1 MERVGTYAEIEENY
15 EQCIQKQS
23 AQIAQAPKPSWRR
36 PNRRVEQSDAPG
48 ATEAS
53 REFNVFHEGDVRKA
67 AHLLKNIGFD
77 EDRLVAE
84 KWPRR
89 NADASH

>member
-1 MERVGTYAEIEENY
+1 MERVGTDAEIEESD
-15 EQCIQKQS
+15 EQCIEKQS
-23 AQIAQAPKPSWRR
+23 THIAQAPEPSWRR
-36 PNRRVEQSDAPG
+36 PNWRVEQSDAPG

-84 KWPRR
+84 KWPCHR
-89 NADASH
+89 ADASD